1 MAMNVLIV
9 DDSSTMRKIVLRNLK
24 QTGIDLGEVFQAGD
38 GQEALGILE
47 ENTVHMILSDWN
59 MPNMDGLGLVQA
71 VRANDAWKNI
81 RIVMIT
87 TEGGDAKVQEAIA
100 AGANGYVKKPFTA
113 DDLEKELAPAAAA

>member
-113 DDLEKELAPAAAA
+113 DDLEKELAPAAA